1 MPPPF
6 GMRGA
11 YARLQSSEHA
21 DSILPL
27 RDHAILCVP
36 VLFDTARQRVVPHP
50 LLPRHTLR
58 RNYPRHLRRIH
69 LRAHC
74 LKNGRL
80 ISGGYYRRSAAIV
93 QGAGQKGQ
101 RQNHDYPQQVSHL
114 PSRSCDSTTEPARPS
129 PGTGVNR
136 GERIQ
141 DFKRGFQTA
150 CKAAGI
156 PGRLRHD
163 FRRTAVRNMVNA
175 GVPERVAMDIS
186 GHRTRSVFDRYH
198 IVSQS
203 DHVTAMQRMSAAAQ
217 SATHN
222 GLAKNLAK

>member
-69 LRAHC
+69 LRAHY

-93 QGAGQKGQ
+93 QGAGQKEQ
-101 RQNHDYPQQVSHL
+101 RQNRDYPQQVSHL
-114 PSRSCDSTTEPARPS
+114 PSRGCNSTTEPARPR

-136 GERIQ
+136 GSVSKTSSEHSR
-141 DFKRGFQTA
+141 A

-186 GHRTRSVFDRYH
+186 GHRTRSVFARYH

-203 DHVTAMQRMSAAAQ
+203 DHVAAMQRMSAAAQ

-222 GLAKNLAK
+222 ELARNLAK